1 MTLLRL
7 AEFPKINKNRDTL
20 ITIEAENFPQVS
32 TNVCKYFPSEQ
43 EILGRNSS
51 TTKRVPSLKRQED
64 EAFPGRCV

>member
-1 MTLLRL
+1 VTLLRL

-32 TNVCKYFPSEQ
+32 TNVCTYFPGEQ